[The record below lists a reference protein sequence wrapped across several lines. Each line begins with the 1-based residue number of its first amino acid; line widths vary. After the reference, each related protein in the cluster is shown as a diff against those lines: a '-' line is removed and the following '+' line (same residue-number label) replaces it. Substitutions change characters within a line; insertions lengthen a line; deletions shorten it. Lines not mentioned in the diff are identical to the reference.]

1 MPGGAGM
8 SSLMV
13 AVLEFSRIPSL
24 SHSGSWERPN
34 NMAWT
39 LFCSDVS
46 TLGTC
51 QARQTQF
58 RFQARHSL
66 GSRPDTH
73 SLGYTLQSL
82 YVFVHTKL
90 QGYLPLRFSTNLPP
104 GNCPTLGHR
113 WINNDYL
120 VYVLFALVRQMEG
133 KRMLSQ
139 DVNIMVVFSPH
150 IFIKLFI
157 VQNAF
162 VSFLEMTSKEK
173 NSLYK
178 GQMWHIWILY

>member
-1 MPGGAGM
+1 VTTDNHFLHTDIGRHLMTWHLPLSHCQTQLPSPMPGGAGM

-113 WINNDYL
+113 
-120 VYVLFALVRQMEG
+120 
-133 KRMLSQ
+133 
-139 DVNIMVVFSPH
+139 
-150 IFIKLFI
+150 
-157 VQNAF
+157 
-162 VSFLEMTSKEK
+162 
-173 NSLYK
+173 
-178 GQMWHIWILY
+178 